1 MKGPPAA
8 APASASA
15 AASALPPRLTRA
27 DFAHFFANHPFPHR
41 SVEAFTLN
49 ALDLAV
55 AKVPE
60 GKGTSKQQEILWATA
75 SPAAISQP
83 ASGHEAATAAV
94 AAAAAP
100 PDAQPSAEAQQAAAS
115 AAPPSANAQHV
126 VELEVDECGKS
137 DGDYMNEFLDDLVEL
152 VKDRDTDLGTQAVW
166 EKFPDKARQ
175 RILDHK
181 EPGA

>member
-1 MKGPPAA
+1 MDESFDLGTAA
-8 APASASA
+8 CMGVITSEMGYCDVIWAHFTSRPDLHPNTDLTKELSCGDGTIPS
-15 AASALPPRLTRA
+15 LPPR
-27 DFAHFFANHPFPHR
+27 
-41 SVEAFTLN
+41 
-49 ALDLAV
+49 
-55 AKVPE
+55 
-60 GKGTSKQQEILWATA
+60 WATE
-75 SPAAISQP
+75 SQAAISQP
-83 ASGHEAATAAV
+83 ASGDEAATV

-175 RILDHK
+175 RMLVH
-181 EPGA
+181 EGPGE